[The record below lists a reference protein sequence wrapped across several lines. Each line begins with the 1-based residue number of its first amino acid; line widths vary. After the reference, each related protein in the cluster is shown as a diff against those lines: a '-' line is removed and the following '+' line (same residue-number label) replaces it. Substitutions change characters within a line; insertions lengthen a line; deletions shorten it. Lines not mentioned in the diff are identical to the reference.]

1 MFYVH
6 YDDQGNLLSVTS
18 EVRSNEAFVTIDQT
32 TFTDFVSGKENL
44 LDFIVL
50 EGIDNAEPTLVR
62 KGQLE
67 NFDVD
72 KSIHEIE
79 RISSTNSYKL
89 SAFYI
94 IQDKKKKKWQGKAK
108 LSEGNRVT
116 LLNNKYLNKI
126 KKIYVTEENNPNILR
141 GELAID
147 MKKFTANKLFDI
159 QTNDKSLVFS
169 DDISLYCPVLYEK
182 FYHIVKEQDV

>member
-6 YDDQGNLLSVTS
+6 YDDQGNLLSVTN

-126 KKIYVTEENNPNILR
+126 DLLKV
-141 GELAID
+141 
-147 MKKFTANKLFDI
+147 
-159 QTNDKSLVFS
+159 
-169 DDISLYCPVLYEK
+169 
-182 FYHIVKEQDV
+182 

>member
-6 YDDQGNLLSVTS
+6 YDNQGNLLSVTN
-18 EVRSNEAFVTIDQT
+18 EVRSNESFVTIDEA
-32 TFTDFVSGKENL
+32 TFTDFVSGRENL

-50 EGIDNAEPTLVR
+50 EGEASTAPTLV
-62 KGQLE
+62 KKDKLD

-79 RISSTNSYKL
+79 TVPVPRSYRL

-94 IQDKKKKKWQGKAK
+94 LQDKKKKKWQGRAK
-108 LSEGNRVT
+108 LSEANRIT
-116 LLNNKYLNKI
+116 LMNNTNLNKT
-126 KKIYVTEENNPNILR
+126 KLIYVTEENNPNILR
-141 GELAID
+141 GELSVN
-147 MKKFTANKLFDI
+147 MKKFTDNKLFEI
-159 QTNDKSLVFS
+159 STNDKSLVLS

-182 FYHIVKEQDV
+182 FYHIIKE

>member
-6 YDDQGNLLSVTS
+6 YDDQGNLLSVTN